1 MRFSV
6 LVNGIPIGFFSNST
20 FVNGGLLTGFMMGP
34 RSGGAI
40 NISIFFYFLFLFLC
54 FQAVSGFKINLD
66 KLELVRWAMSSMSK
80 D

>member
-6 LVNGIPIGFFSNST
+6 LVNGIPIGFFSNSA

-40 NISIFFYFLFLFLC
+40 NISIFFFIFYFYFY
-54 FQAVSGFKINLD
+54 AFKLSQ
-66 KLELVRWAMSSMSK
+66 V
-80 D
+80 